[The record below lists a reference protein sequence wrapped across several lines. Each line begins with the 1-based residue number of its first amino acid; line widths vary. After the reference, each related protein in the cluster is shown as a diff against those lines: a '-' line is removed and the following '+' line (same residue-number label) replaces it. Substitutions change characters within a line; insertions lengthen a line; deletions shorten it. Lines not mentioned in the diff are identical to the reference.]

1 MGSSGATPGRRQGY
15 FFVLIFI
22 IITIFVIVIISV
34 IIRYIIIIIIILGLV
49 AGAGYLQFHR
59 KKKEDEQAMEGRF
72 PMIMINMII
81 KIMIMIDSFK
91 KFAFCVF

>member
-1 MGSSGATPGRRQGY
+1 MLFFIFNNKWEESHHHCHHQCHHQMSSL
-15 FFVLIFI
+15 VL
-22 IITIFVIVIISV
+22 
-34 IIRYIIIIIIILGLV
+34 YHNHHHILGLV

-72 PMIMINMII
+72 AMIMINMII